1 MQEIE
6 LKFQIPPQGRD
17 ALASTVDEDGA
28 VEAVRLQA
36 RYFDTAGRDL
46 AQAAFALRLR
56 REREGWVQTLK
67 GRGDGMM
74 RRLEH
79 NMPVDLPRGAA
90 PEAVPA
96 LSLGR
101 HAGTPAGIALAALLA
116 RQGLSEQDLALQFST
131 DIHRLSREIEAEG
144 ARVELALDIGT
155 IEGGGQTL
163 PVHEIEFELLGGSAH
178 GLLAQSYLWVEAFGL
193 WLDVRSKAERGD
205 RLARGVTVA
214 PLPPF
219 ASVPEDAPF
228 GARVAALLRPVL
240 ALAAEVAEGQ
250 ATPAHQVALSGGMS
264 ALAALLRQAQVEPW
278 LVDTATL
285 LSGLAFEPGAW
296 RLADTQ
302 RLWLVLIGFTL
313 PDEAET
319 PSDAA
324 S

>member
-6 LKFQIPPQGRD
+6 LKFQIPPRGRD

-28 VEAVRLQA
+28 VRAVRLQA
-36 RYFDTAGRDL
+36 RYFDTAARDL
-46 AQAAFALRLR
+46 AGAAFALRLR
-56 REREGWVQTLK
+56 REDEGWVQTLK

-79 NMPVDLPRGAA
+79 NAPVDLPPRAGAD
-90 PEAVPA
+90 AVPA

-116 RQGLSEQDLALQFST
+116 SRGLGEADLALQFST
-131 DIHRLSREIEAEG
+131 DIQRLSREIEAEG

-155 IEGGGQTL
+155 IEAGRTAL
-163 PVHEIEFELLGGSAH
+163 PVHEIEFELLEGSAH

-205 RLARGVTVA
+205 RLARGLTVA
-214 PLPPF
+214 PM
-219 ASVPEDAPF
+219 PEFVAPAADAPF

-240 ALAAEVAEGQ
+240 ALAAEVADEQ
-250 ATPAHQVALSGGMS
+250 ATPAHQVALTRGMS
-264 ALAALLRQAQVEPW
+264 DLAGLLREAGVEPW
-278 LVDTATL
+278 LSDTATL
-285 LSGLAFEPGAW
+285 LAGLAFEPGAW

-302 RLWLVLIGFTL
+302 RLWLALIGFTL
-313 PDEAET
+313 PDEAEA
-319 PSDAA
+319 PSAA